1 MSSNDQT
8 IRDSE
13 VGLDEPHFDE
23 EATLLA
29 ARPVV
34 PLVEVKAKKRSK
46 ARWALSL
53 AIVGGLLVGLLGATF
68 LYRYLGSE
76 PRVAEATEVREQPAE
91 PQTSAGGTVPVA
103 AETSSEEE
111 KAAIRPA
118 LETQPEAEQ
127 ETRPAP
133 ARTDSGPARA
143 EPPTRSAPKPR
154 PVIVR
159 DSTDRSEAEEMQ
171 EREMRRARRQQERR
185 EERRAARR
193 DNRERAQTNDDLLR
207 IREIFEG
214 APRP

>member
-34 PLVEVKAKKRSK
+34 PLVEVKAKTRSR

-68 LYRYLGSE
+68 LYRYLGSSE
-76 PRVAEATEVREQPAE
+76 PRVEETTAVTEQPAE

-103 AETSSEEE
+103 EETASEEE
-111 KAAIRPA
+111 KAAVEPSQ
-118 LETQPEAEQ
+118 ETKPEAGQ

-133 ARTDSGPARA
+133 ARTDSVPEKA

-154 PVIVR
+154 PVIVT
-159 DSTDRSEAEEMQ
+159 DSPDRSEEEEMR
-171 EREMRRARRQQERR
+171 EREIRRARRQEERR
-185 EERRAARR
+185 EERRACSPPRQS
-193 DNRERAQTNDDLLR
+193 RASANK
-207 IREIFEG
+207 
-214 APRP
+214 

>member
-1 MSSNDQT
+1 MSSDDQI

-13 VGLDEPHFDE
+13 VGLDEPHFD

-34 PLVEVKAKKRSK
+34 PLVEVKAKTRSK
-46 ARWALSL
+46 ARWALTL

-68 LYRYLGSE
+68 LYRYLGSSE
-76 PRVAEATEVREQPAE
+76 PRVAETTAVTEQPVE
-91 PQTSAGGTVPVA
+91 PQISDGGTVP
-103 AETSSEEE
+103 
-111 KAAIRPA
+111 
-118 LETQPEAEQ
+118 ETQPEAEQ
-127 ETRPAP
+127 ETRSAP
-133 ARTDSGPARA
+133 AKTESAPAKV

-159 DSTDRSEAEEMQ
+159 DSPDRSEEEMLQ
-171 EREMRRARRQQERR
+171 EREMRRARRQEQRR

-193 DNRERAQTNDDLLR
+193 DNGERAQTNDDLLR